1 MHYFIISYKYRI
13 FANKGLRKYKSSVF
27 SFTEMFLKQCCH
39 DLPSFPLSPSL
50 YISVQGLPSWSMKTL
65 GILEIFQ
72 GRYYRGLDLL
82 MC

>member
-13 FANKGLRKYKSSVF
+13 FAYKGLRKYKSSVF
-27 SFTEMFLKQCCH
+27 FFTEMFLKQCCH
-39 DLPSFPLSPSL
+39 DLPCFSPLTFFVHFSAGTSIME
-50 YISVQGLPSWSMKTL
+50 YENS